1 MIWAV
6 LGHINGKTL
15 LVAIIAA
22 AVGIALTIRPGKGE
36 DQ

>member
-1 MIWAV
+1 MIWEL

-22 AVGIALTIRPGKGE
+22 VVGIALTIRPGGGE